1 MLYMV
6 LIDFEKL
13 SFVNLR
19 QPKFKLHVK
28 VLYSIIY
35 LVIVRAFSCTA
46 IFYENSFYAR
56 QGNGFGFFIVL
67 IPYSYVQQKHD
78 LYSILSE
85 YV

>member
-35 LVIVRAFSCTA
+35 QVIVRAFSCTA
-46 IFYENSFYAR
+46 IFFQNSFYTR
-56 QGNGFGFFIVL
+56 QCNGFSLFI
-67 IPYSYVQQKHD
+67 IFISYSYVQQKDD
-78 LYSILSE
+78 LYSILSK

>member
-1 MLYMV
+1 MFYMV
-6 LIDFEKL
+6 LIDCEKL

-46 IFYENSFYAR
+46 IFMRIASMLGSAM
-56 QGNGFGFFIVL
+56 VSAL
-67 IPYSYVQQKHD
+67 
-78 LYSILSE
+78 L
-85 YV
+85 